1 MSSPPYLAITPAR
14 DEAALLGQL
23 VECMVAQQ
31 IRPQRWI
38 IIDDSSRDATGE
50 IIDQAARR
58 YSFIEPVHLA
68 RQEGRAPGGE
78 SVIMQALPK
87 PLWQG
92 YDWLLRLDADLSFAP
107 DFAALLLAEFARD
120 PRLGIAGA
128 SLLEWRGGQWHAV
141 GGPAFHTRGATKFYS
156 RRCFEAIGGL
166 EAGLGWDTVDEA
178 RAWMKGF
185 TTRTF
190 LHVQARHHRP
200 CGGARG
206 FARLRLAQGVAAYNA
221 GYSPLFMMA
230 RALRQLTANP
240 PLATPLLMLASY
252 WASCLRRRP
261 RLAEPQ
267 LVRFIRHQQHR
278 RLLLR
283 TSLWR

>member
-1 MSSPPYLAITPAR
+1 MNPPRYLAITPAR

-23 VECMVAQQ
+23 IQCMAAQQ
-31 IRPQRWI
+31 VRPLRWI
-38 IIDDSSRDATGE
+38 IIDDSSRDATAE
-50 IIDQAARR
+50 IIDEAARR
-58 YSFIEPVHLA
+58 HPFIEPVHITRPGA
-68 RQEGRAPGGE
+68 RAPGGE
-78 SVIMQALPK
+78 SVIMQALPR

-92 YDWLLRLDADLSFAP
+92 YEWLLRLDADLSFAP

-128 SLLEWRGGQWHAV
+128 SLLELRGSRWQAV

-156 RRCFEAIGGL
+156 RPCFEAIGGL

-178 RAWMKGF
+178 RAMMKGF

-190 LHVQARHHRP
+190 AHVEARHHRP

-206 FARLRLAQGVAAYNA
+206 FARLRLTQGVAAYNA
-221 GYSPLFMMA
+221 GYSPLFMLA
-230 RALRQLTANP
+230 RALRQLAATP
-240 PLATPLLMLASY
+240 PLAAPLLLLAGY
-252 WASCLRRRP
+252 LAPYARRRP

>member
-1 MSSPPYLAITPAR
+1 MDSAQYLAITPAR

-23 VECMVAQQ
+23 IESMAAQQ
-31 IRPQRWI
+31 IRPRRWI

-50 IIDQAARR
+50 IIEQAARR
-58 YSFIEPVHLA
+58 YPFIEAVHLKRA
-68 RQEGRAPGGE
+68 GGRAPGGE
-78 SVIMQALPK
+78 SVIMQALPR

-120 PRLGIAGA
+120 SHLGIAGA
-128 SLLEWRGGQWHAV
+128 SLLELRGGQWLAV

-156 RRCFEAIGGL
+156 RPCFEAIGGL

-178 RAWMKGF
+178 RAWMRGF

-190 LHVQARHHRP
+190 PHVQACHHRP

-221 GYSPLFMMA
+221 GYSPMFMMA
-230 RALRQLTANP
+230 RALRQLSAS
-240 PLATPLLMLASY
+240 PLLAAPILMLAGY